1 MLILMIVLVIASG
14 AILCAQSAINGRLGA
29 HVGVLESAWLT
40 FTLGAMLSFL
50 YAFLFEPQHALTLFT
65 APRWQVTG
73 AFFGVVYMLVIVF
86 AMPRVGTAAATVSVI
101 SGQLL
106 MSLLID
112 NFGWLNNPVIA
123 LSGARYMAMIL
134 LAIALLLI
142 YRSNARQ
149 AAQVTAPIGETNE
162 HPHLDQG

>member
-1 MLILMIVLVIASG
+1 MLVLMIVLVIISG
-14 AILCAQSAINGRLGA
+14 AVLCAQSAINGRLGS

-40 FTLGAMLSFL
+40 FTVGALISFL

-123 LSGARYMAMIL
+123 LSHSRYAAMAL
-134 LAIALLLI
+134 LAIALFLI

-149 AAQVTAPIGETNE
+149 GGQSPA
-162 HPHLDQG
+162 H

>member
-1 MLILMIVLVIASG
+1 MLILMIVLVVASG
-14 AILCAQSAINGRLGA
+14 AILCAQSAINGRLGS

-50 YAFLFEPQHALTLFT
+50 YAFLFEPQHALTLLT

-112 NFGWLNNPVIA
+112 NFGWLNNPVIP
-123 LSGARYMAMIL
+123 LSGSRYVAMIL
-134 LAIALLLI
+134 LAVALVLI

-149 AAQVTAPIGETNE
+149 GAQAMATERSEA
-162 HPHLDQG
+162 

>member
-1 MLILMIVLVIASG
+1 MLLLMILLVVLSG
-14 AILCAQSAINGRLGA
+14 ATLCAQSAINGRLGS

-50 YAFLFEPQHALTLFT
+50 YAFLFEPHHAFTLFSV
-65 APRWQVTG
+65 PRWQITG

-86 AMPRVGTAAATVSVI
+86 AIPRIGTAAATVAVI

-112 NFGWLNNPVIA
+112 HFGWLGNTVIR
-123 LSGARYMAMIL
+123 LNGARYAAMAL
-134 LAIALLLI
+134 LAVALVLI
-142 YRSNARQ
+142 YRSNTRLRRENAG
-149 AAQVTAPIGETNE
+149 PCM
-162 HPHLDQG
+162 DM

>member
-14 AILCAQSAINGRLGA
+14 AILCAQSAINGRLGSR
-29 HVGVLESAWLT
+29 VGVLESAWLT

-123 LSGARYMAMIL
+123 LGGSRYMAMIL
-134 LAIALLLI
+134 LAIALFLI

-149 AAQVTAPIGETNE
+149 AAQAVASIGETNE
-162 HPHLDQG
+162 HPHLN

>member
-1 MLILMIVLVIASG
+1 MLILMILVVVASG

-29 HVGVLESAWLT
+29 TVGVVDSAWLT
-40 FTLGAMLSFL
+40 FALGTLVSLL
-50 YAFLFEPQHALTLFT
+50 YAFLFEPHHDLSLFT
-65 APRWQVTG
+65 APRWQVCG

-86 AMPRVGTAAATVSVI
+86 AMPRVGTAAATVAVI

-123 LSGARYMAMIL
+123 LSQSRYVAMAL
-134 LAIALLLI
+134 LAVALYLI
-142 YRSNARQ
+142 YRSNTRQ
-149 AAQVTAPIGETNE
+149 AGTP
-162 HPHLDQG
+162 

>member
-1 MLILMIVLVIASG
+1 MLILMIALVVFSG
-14 AILCAQSAINGRLGA
+14 AVLCAQSAINGRLGST
-29 HVGVLESAWLT
+29 VGVLESAWLT
-40 FTLGAMLSFL
+40 FTLGALISFL
-50 YAFLFEPQHALTLFT
+50 YAFLFEPQHALTLLS

-123 LSGARYMAMIL
+123 LSGSRYAAMAL
-134 LAIALLLI
+134 LAIALFLI

-149 AAQVTAPIGETNE
+149 GGE
-162 HPHLDQG
+162 G